1 MTRIHLAVLFAAA
14 AGPAFAQASAQAQA
28 PAPSVPIQT
37 HEAPIVG
44 AKGDAIGKIVIRS
57 SENATVAR
65 ITINPGGLPPGWHG
79 IHFHSVGDCSDVG
92 QFQLSKGHVN
102 HENAK
107 HGLLNPEGP
116 DEGDLPNIYAN
127 ADGSVNA
134 EVSSESIV
142 LAGAQGLKD
151 SDGSAFVIHA
161 NEDDHTSQPIGNAG
175 ARVAC
180 AIIK

>member
-1 MTRIHLAVLFAAA
+1 MMRTLFASLLATAA
-14 AGPAFAQASAQAQA
+14 IPAFAQAPA
-28 PAPSVPIQT
+28 PAPAAAPAAPVQT
-37 HEAPIVG
+37 YEAPITG
-44 AKGDAIGKIVIRS
+44 AKGDQIGKVTIRS

-65 ITINPGGLPPGWHG
+65 IVINAGGLTPGWHG

-134 EVSSESIV
+134 EVSSESVV
-142 LAGAQGLKD
+142 LAGEQGLKD
-151 SDGSAFVIHA
+151 RDGSALVIHA

-175 ARVAC
+175 ARVGC
-180 AIIK
+180 AVIK